1 MNFHYI
7 TPYKNK
13 QKGSFVLILEVFEI
27 IEKCSFAARRTG
39 RSPAGE
45 APRRPACAGRS
56 GKNVAATPQPFFG
69 PTAVVACGKPHREF
83 SERDFK

>member
-1 MNFHYI
+1 M
-7 TPYKNK
+7 
-13 QKGSFVLILEVFEI
+13 VILEVFEI

-56 GKNVAATPQPFFG
+56 GKNVAAPPQPFFG